1 MEMEAGRRSPDFLI
15 RPHLIRRARE
25 GLAEGIVWIAA
36 PPGYGKT
43 TLLRLLEGELPG
55 SRYLPLRPHTIDP
68 QRLRETLAI
77 AEGAK
82 VLLLDDLHHLAEG
95 PEAIEEL
102 AGMIARNPRG
112 WVMGGRWIP
121 EPLAQGS
128 FSQTWLTEED
138 LAFSP
143 EEIARILGVSREE
156 AQQLHRRT
164 RGWPMAIALLT
175 QPSAG
180 PSLMERWPQAQNQ
193 LFSELARSLLS
204 TLPEDLRCFLF
215 RTAIPLSFNV
225 DLAAALLEDQ
235 PDLQTQI
242 PRLLGEVRRR
252 RLFLEPAGPAN
263 WWRYHEL
270 FREFLLRH
278 APETPSAGFI
288 RATRWFEQRG
298 DLEHAIEHALAGR
311 LEEEALRLLRALPDD
326 WIWRQGRQ
334 WTFRRWVLSLSE
346 PTRRK
351 SSDLLLRLGK
361 EIHRA
366 GRWEEGR
373 ASLRQALQQAE
384 ETNNLELRLQV
395 VRALASAFY
404 IEGRFRESLAWSLEG
419 LSGSP
424 VPELRMRLLKA
435 AADACT
441 GLGRLGEARRF
452 YREALSIAERHGDPH
467 YPFFLR
473 HNLAVGVEIAAGRF
487 AEARALLTANL
498 SYYEERPAQRITHLL
513 GWGLLFVETGDWER
527 LEDVLA
533 EIETLERTIEAG
545 QASNEFWFWW
555 VRAMG
560 AIGPGR
566 WETAA
571 QALERAGDLA
581 RGHPEREGALAQAR
595 AWQARRQ
602 GDPEA
607 AIRIAEQALPRLREA
622 PLARALV
629 ALERDL
635 AAWAAGRPSTHEAT
649 TSLISMRAGAPLI
662 RLRALLALCA
672 HRAGDPRWTQ
682 HADAALRGLRRPG
695 AEGILSRRDP
705 ELGRDFWM
713 LCLEEG
719 MEEAWTIR
727 ALGELRPFSL
737 LEQALY
743 HRKASVRIRAAR
755 ALAATEDERAMPPLY
770 HALKTERDPQVR
782 PHLAKS
788 LQMLEALPPPPLEIQ
803 LMGVFEARRGG
814 QPIPESAWPRPAVA
828 RLLQYF
834 ALHRRQWLARERIL
848 EDLWPER
855 DPEEAVEIFRR
866 LFSWLHQVLEPAV
879 RPKGPFRYFQ
889 LEGESIR
896 FDPHDVVRVDAE
908 IFEAEVRRRLA
919 NRPIPV
925 EELEAFARQ
934 LSRWTPLL
942 PGSPYEP
949 WLIPHQERLRA
960 LYVEGAHALA
970 EEYLAMSR
978 PADAIVWA
986 ERVIG
991 EAPWMEES
999 YQVLM
1004 RAWARMGLRGQ
1015 ALKVYEQA
1023 VEALHR
1029 ELRASPSP
1037 LTQWLA
1043 QRLQRGE
1050 PI

>member
-1 MEMEAGRRSPDFLI
+1 METERRPPDFFI
-15 RPHLIRRARE
+15 RPQLIRRVRE

-43 TLLRLLEGELPG
+43 TLLRLLESDLPG
-55 SRYLPLRPHTIDP
+55 SRYLPLRPDVIDP
-68 QRLRETLAI
+68 QRLRETLAT
-77 AEGAK
+77 AEGTK
-82 VLLLDDLHHLAEG
+82 IFLLDDLHHLAEG

-102 AGMIARNPRG
+102 AGMIARNPRS

-121 EPLAQGS
+121 EPLTQGS
-128 FSQTWLTEED
+128 FPQTWLTEED

-143 EEIARILGVSREE
+143 EEIAWILGVSREQ
-156 AQQLHRRT
+156 AQQLHART
-164 RGWPMAIALLT
+164 RGWPMAIACLA
-175 QPSAG
+175 QPSTG
-180 PSLMERWPQAQNQ
+180 PLLIERWPQAQNR
-193 LFSELARSLLS
+193 LFAELARSLLS
-204 TLPEDLRCFLF
+204 TLPGDLQYFLF
-215 RTAIPLSFNV
+215 RTAVPLSFNM

-235 PDLQTQI
+235 PDLQAQI

-252 RLFLEPAGPAN
+252 RLFLESAGLAG

-270 FREFLLRH
+270 FREFLLH
-278 APETPSAGFI
+278 HTPESPSTIFA
-288 RATRWFEQRG
+288 RTVRWFEQRG

-311 LEEEALRLLRALPDD
+311 LEEEAFRLLRALPDD

-346 PTRRK
+346 LARRRAP
-351 SSDLLLRLGK
+351 DLLLRLGK

-366 GRWEEGR
+366 GRAEEGR
-373 ASLRQALQQAE
+373 ALLHQTLRQAE
-384 ETNNLELRLQV
+384 EANDPELRLRAV
-395 VRALASAFY
+395 SALASAFY

-419 LSGSP
+419 LAGASTL
-424 VPELRMRLLKA
+424 ELRKRLLKA
-435 AADACT
+435 AADACV

-452 YREALSIAERHGDPH
+452 YREALAIAERQGDPH

-473 HNLAVGVEIAAGRF
+473 HNLAVGVELVAGRF
-487 AEARALLTANL
+487 AEARTLLLTN
-498 SYYEERPAQRITHLL
+498 SPYYEDRPAQRITHLL
-513 GWGLLFVETGDWER
+513 GWGILLVETGDWER
-527 LEDVLA
+527 LEDILA
-533 EIETLERTIEAG
+533 EIEALERAIEAG

-555 VRAMG
+555 CRAMG
-560 AIGPGR
+560 AIGLAR
-566 WETAA
+566 WEAA
-571 QALERAGDLA
+571 AEALDRARDLA

-607 AIRIAEQALPRLREA
+607 AVQIAEQALPRLREA

-635 AAWAAGRPSTHEAT
+635 AAWAAGRPSFHEAT
-649 TSLISMRAGAPLI
+649 RSLIPMRAGAPLI

-672 HRAGDPRWTQ
+672 HRAGDPRWIRY
-682 HADAALRGLRRPG
+682 ADATLRGLRRPG
-695 AEGILSRRDP
+695 AEGILTRRDP
-705 ELGRDFWM
+705 ELGRDFWL

-719 MEEAWTIR
+719 RGGAWTIQ

-737 LEQALY
+737 LERSLH
-743 HRKASVRIRAAR
+743 HRKASVRIQAAR
-755 ALAATEDERAMPPLY
+755 ALAATKDEQAMPPLH
-770 HALKTERDPQVR
+770 HALKTERDPRVR
-782 PHLAKS
+782 QQLAES
-788 LQMLEALPPPPLEIQ
+788 LHTLEALPPPPLEIR
-803 LMGVFEARRGG
+803 LMGVFEVRRGG
-814 QPIPESAWPRPAVA
+814 LSIPESAWPRPAVA

-855 DPEEAVEIFRR
+855 DLAEAGEIFRR

-879 RPKGPFRYFQ
+879 RPKGPFRYFRI
-889 LEGESIR
+889 EGESIR

-908 IFEAEVRRRLA
+908 IFEAEVRHRLA
-919 NRPIPV
+919 TRPIPV
-925 EELEAFARQ
+925 EALEAFAAQ
-934 LSRWTPLL
+934 LSRWAPLL

-970 EEYLAMSR
+970 EEYLALGR

-986 ERVIG
+986 ERVIE

-999 YQVLM
+999 YQILM

-1023 VEALHR
+1023 VEALRR
-1029 ELRASPSP
+1029 ELQASPSP
-1037 LTQWLA
+1037 LTRWLA